1 MDFNSIMKQAKK
13 MQEEMERQQKALSE
27 KEYHSTISSSIVEV
41 TMNGDYNLTEVK
53 INDDFAHG
61 FTYED
66 KEILED
72 ALCLA
77 ITEVA
82 KKVTEDKENAMGDLA
97 GSLKIPGLR

>member
-1 MDFNSIMKQAKK
+1 MDFSSLMRQAQK
-13 MQEEMERQQKALSE
+13 MQEQMEKQEEALKE

-41 TMNGDYNLTEVK
+41 TMNGAYRLMEVK
-53 INDDFAHG
+53 INDDFARD

-77 ITEVA
+77 VSQTTDLIN
-82 KKVTEDKENAMGDLA
+82 KDKEDAMGDLA
-97 GSLKIPGLR
+97 SSIKIPGLR